1 MDNNLEI
8 NKILK
13 INNAIINTKS
23 DNPNDYFSIK
33 TLKNKLSKQI
43 SEALNTNYKTDD
55 NNYIS
60 GPSIPSIL
68 SSDSSD

>member
-13 INNAIINTKS
+13 INNAIINTKN

-33 TLKNKLSKQI
+33 SLKNKLSKQI
-43 SEALNTNYKTDD
+43 SEALNTKY
-55 NNYIS
+55 
-60 GPSIPSIL
+60 
-68 SSDSSD
+68 